1 MDHDPSLLQ
10 IFSVSLFFCKCFS
23 CFYRRLKQKS
33 IVALIPGPPSNS
45 WIFGHMKH
53 LLLPA
58 NYGDFEYTW
67 QKEYGPVYRIK
78 GCFGEDRLMLSDPL
92 PLQHVLNTNFFTHGP
107 ALAQAIS
114 LAFDD
119 KAVMGAHGSRHKR
132 LRAATQ
138 VGFTAS
144 AVRGYQPLFERVARR
159 LTEQLEKICALYP
172 DGTPTDMLP
181 IIAEASLNSM
191 SQALLSYSTEELGKD
206 FVTNNAKI
214 LSLAA
219 THSPTQLLAS
229 AITSRLPH
237 LFWRLLTH
245 LPGIPD
251 FDLIRNAKVFAKQV
265 GWKAIREKLTLAAVR
280 DSGDSKSESTSSPS
294 ELESPSRVTH
304 GDVFDFLLN
313 ICPTSSNKPQKS
325 ALTHEELASQTGTFF
340 IAGEETTTSAIV
352 FALLELA
359 KHQSFQDELRAE
371 VHHFA
376 KIKSNSEAGF
386 SYDNMP
392 LLNALIKESLRINT
406 PGAAQERAAIV
417 DTVLPLSNP
426 IRLLNGEML
435 HSIPIRK
442 GQVVTV
448 AAASYHRNEVLWGDD
463 AHKFRPSRWLDGT
476 AFHGRALGPYANL
489 LSFLGGQR
497 VCLGWRFALAFRA
510 YSRRYVLTVLNLD
523 SLLEMQ
529 VLLFELVEKFRFT
542 CSEDE
547 RHRLRAQF
555 ANTLMPVLPDG
566 TRGAPLVVTRC

>member
-10 IFSVSLFFCKCFS
+10 IFSISLFFCLCFS
-23 CFYRRLKQKS
+23 YFYLRLNQKS
-33 IVALIPGPPSNS
+33 LVALIPGPPSNS

-119 KAVMGAHGSRHKR
+119 KAVMASHGSRHKR

-159 LTEQLEKICALYP
+159 VH
-172 DGTPTDMLP
+172 MLP

-191 SQALLSYSTEELGKD
+191 SQALLSYSTKELGKD
-206 FVTNNAKI
+206 FVTNNAKVF
-214 LSLAA
+214 

-229 AITSRLPH
+229 AITSHLPH
-237 LFWRLLTH
+237 RFWRLLTH
-245 LPGIPD
+245 LPGIPG

-265 GWKAIREKLTLAAVR
+265 GWKAIREKLAAARVQE
-280 DSGDSKSESTSSPS
+280 GGVSESTS
-294 ELESPSRVTH
+294 EFQ
-304 GDVFDFLLN
+304 GDVFDLLLN
-313 ICPTSSNKPQKS
+313 IRPTSSNKPQK
-325 ALTHEELASQTGTFF
+325 AVLTHEELASQTGTFF

-371 VHHFA
+371 IDQFS
-376 KIKSNSEAGF
+376 KIKLKSEAGF

-417 DTVLPLSNP
+417 DTVLPLTNP
-426 IRLLNGEML
+426 IRLSTGEMAD
-435 HSIPIRK
+435 SIPIRK
-442 GQVVTV
+442 GQVVIV
-448 AAASYHRNEVLWGDD
+448 AAASYHRNEALWGDD
-463 AHKFRPSRWLDGT
+463 AHEFRPSRWLDGT

-497 VCLGWRFALAFRA
+497 VCLGW
-510 YSRRYVLTVLNLD
+510 V
-523 SLLEMQ
+523 
-529 VLLFELVEKFRFT
+529 
-542 CSEDE
+542 
-547 RHRLRAQF
+547 
-555 ANTLMPVLPDG
+555 
-566 TRGAPLVVTRC
+566 

>member
-1 MDHDPSLLQ
+1 MDHDPFHLQ
-10 IFSVSLFFCKCFS
+10 ILSASVPLFLFLCLCIHYF
-23 CFYRRLKQKS
+23 RLNQKS
-33 IVALIPGPPSNS
+33 VVALIPGPPSNS

-78 GCFGEDRLMLSDPL
+78 GCFGENRLMLSDPL

-119 KAVMGAHGSRHKR
+119 KAVMASHGSRHKR

-144 AVRGYQPLFERVARR
+144 AVRGYQPVFERVALR
-159 LTEQLEKICALYP
+159 LTEQLEDICASNP

-206 FVTNNAKI
+206 FVTNNAKV

-229 AITSRLPH
+229 AITSRLPQWV
-237 LFWRLLTH
+237 WRFVTQ
-245 LPGIPD
+245 LPGVPG
-251 FDLIRNAKVFAKQV
+251 FDLIRNAKLFAKQV
-265 GWKAIREKLTLAAVR
+265 GWKAIQEKLAAARVQE
-280 DSGDSKSESTSSPS
+280 GGVSESTS
-294 ELESPSRVTH
+294 EFQ
-304 GDVFDFLLN
+304 GDVFDLLR
-313 ICPTSSNKPQKS
+313 
-325 ALTHEELASQTGTFF
+325 TFF

-359 KHQSFQDELRAE
+359 KHQSFQDELRTE

-376 KIKSNSEAGF
+376 RIKSTSEAGF
-386 SYDNMP
+386 NYDNMP

-406 PGAAQERAAIV
+406 PGAAQERAAIA
-417 DTVLPLSNP
+417 DTMLPLTNP
-426 IRLLNGEML
+426 IRLSTGEVVD
-435 HSIPIRK
+435 SIPIRR
-442 GQVVTV
+442 GQVVIV
-448 AAASYHRNEVLWGDD
+448 AAASYHRNEALWGDD
-463 AHKFRPSRWLDGT
+463 AHEFRPSRWLDGT

-497 VCLGWRFALAFRA
+497 VCLG
-510 YSRRYVLTVLNLD
+510 
-523 SLLEMQ
+523 
-529 VLLFELVEKFRFT
+529 
-542 CSEDE
+542 
-547 RHRLRAQF
+547 
-555 ANTLMPVLPDG
+555 
-566 TRGAPLVVTRC
+566 